1 LKKSFSFE
9 NSDYSDYW
17 LTTVDIAVNCCS
29 KIDEIEICVSEKQTK
44 TITDAIKSENQKP
57 LELNR
62 QKQKQIDS

>member
-1 LKKSFSFE
+1 MRKSFSFE

-17 LTTVDIAVNCCS
+17 LTVDIAVNCCS
-29 KIDEIEICVSEKQTK
+29 KIDEIEICVSQKQTK
-44 TITDAIKSENQKP
+44 PITDAIKSEKQKP